1 MTEKYNTILVAVDG
15 SKAAKRALGKA
26 IDLSKKDE
34 AKLVISYVIDNR
46 TTGTIEHY
54 DRTYAQ
60 QAEGYGVDLL
70 EGYKSIALEAGV
82 ANVTTD
88 LGYGSP
94 KVRIPKDV
102 AEKFHV
108 DLIIA
113 GATGV
118 NAVERFLIGSV
129 SESIARR
136 AKCDVLIV
144 RNED

>member
-1 MTEKYNTILVAVDG
+1 MAGNYKTILVAVDG
-15 SKAAKRALGKA
+15 SKEAKLALEKA
-26 IDLSKKDE
+26 IDLSKKDG

-54 DRTYAQ
+54 DRTYAEH
-60 QAEGYGVDLL
+60 AEGYGVDLL
-70 EGYKSIALEAGV
+70 EGYKTIALEAGIEE
-82 ANVTTD
+82 VTTD

-94 KVRIPKDV
+94 KVRIPKEV
-102 AEKFHV
+102 AEKYHV

-136 AKCDVLIV
+136 AKCDVMIV
-144 RNED
+144 RNRD

>member
-1 MTEKYNTILVAVDG
+1 MSLHYKTILVAVDG
-15 SKAAKRALGKA
+15 SKEAKRALQKA
-26 IDLSKKDE
+26 IDLANKDR

-54 DRTYAQ
+54 DRTYAE

-70 EGYKSIALEAGV
+70 EEYKTIALDAGLDDV
-82 ANVTTD
+82 VTD

-102 AEKFHV
+102 AEKHQA
-108 DLIIA
+108 DLIVA

-129 SESIARR
+129 SENIARR
-136 AKCDVLIV
+136 AKCDVMIV
-144 RNED
+144 RN